1 MTHLFEETLIIEVA
15 RRHVMTSESDPISD
29 IIAQL
34 TKIARADG
42 KITEEEEELLAEA
55 QINLMTYDEKLD
67 EALDDGVIDETEKDL
82 LRGLKEQIIQ
92 GAWEMASLS
101 DGISEDELNML
112 ELLIKTVR
120 NEG

>member
-1 MTHLFEETLIIEVA
+1 
-15 RRHVMTSESDPISD
+15 MTSESDPISD